1 MTDFFASLYE
11 WFGIM
16 PLYSKGMMERLRG
29 WDITCTGYIAS
40 PLYNYIGWSMIIVT
54 AFIYALQYHIID
66 SSRWNKKQH
75 WWLFS
80 LVIVS
85 LNFIIAFS
93 LTYNMVQSGDFCQSD
108 NLSVADCIGFSFSNA
123 LLSFILFV
131 LLTSF
136 PFPRRYIPT
145 VNGGN
150 CRGTTLWKP

>member
-1 MTDFFASLYE
+1 MTEIFASLYE

-29 WDITCTGYIAS
+29 WDITCTGYIAT

-54 AFIYALQYHIID
+54 VFIYIFQYHIID

-80 LVIVS
+80 IMIVA
-85 LNFIIAFS
+85 LNFITAFS
-93 LTYNMVQSGDFCQSD
+93 LTYNMVQSSDFCQSD
-108 NLSVADCIGFSFSNA
+108 NLSVSDCIGFSFSNA
-123 LLSFILFV
+123 LWSFILFI
-131 LLTSF
+131 LITSF
-136 PFPRRYIPT
+136 KYPRNLPGR
-145 VNGGN
+145 NGSN